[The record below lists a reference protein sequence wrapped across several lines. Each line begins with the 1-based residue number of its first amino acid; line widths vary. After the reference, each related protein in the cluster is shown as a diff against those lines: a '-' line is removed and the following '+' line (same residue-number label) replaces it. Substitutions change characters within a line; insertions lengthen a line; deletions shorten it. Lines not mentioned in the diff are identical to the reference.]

1 MCPRYLDISFPFISC
16 EWRLHSSCH
25 TGQTPGSYPGFF
37 LLFDPCIHP
46 ITRSSPSLGPPP
58 CIFSLSPSP
67 ISIALLL
74 VWATIMCHL
83 DCHEN
88 LLTGPPTHLHSCG
101 SFCAQPELMHLHVSI
116 HTHGAWNSSV
126 ASVALTA
133 WTLCN
138 SCHCSVHYVPAPMVS
153 SSNDSEFLLPHI
165 YYSFSMKSS
174 LPYF

>member
-16 EWRLHSSCH
+16 EWRLHSSCY
-25 TGQTPGSYPGFF
+25 TGQTSGSYPGLF

-58 CIFSLSPSP
+58 CIFSLSPTP
-67 ISIALLL
+67 ISIVFLL

-88 LLTGPPTHLHSCG
+88 LLTGPPTHCILLVLSVHSQSLCTCTWTFIHMVLGTLQWLQWHSLHEP
-101 SFCAQPELMHLHVSI
+101 FATPAI
-116 HTHGAWNSSV
+116 
-126 ASVALTA
+126 
-133 WTLCN
+133 
-138 SCHCSVHYVPAPMVS
+138 VHYVPAPMIS